1 MTPLGELLGEC
12 PEIQAVRETVR
23 RLIAHGAEGRRL
35 PALLI
40 LGETGTGKGLLVRA
54 FHRAGP
60 RAAGPLVEVNC
71 AAIPETLLEAELF
84 GFERGAF
91 TDARQPKPGLFQTAH
106 GGILFLDEV
115 GLLPERVQAKFLKVL
130 EDGAVRRLGSTQS
143 EPADVAI
150 AAATSEDLLEAVREH
165 RFREDLYHRLAVVTL
180 RLPSL
185 AERGPDIL
193 LLAQHFLARAC
204 ADYGLVPKTLT
215 PDARA
220 SVRAYSGP
228 GNIRELANVIERA
241 ALLTETPL
249 VTAEA
254 LELPA
259 TPGPG
264 GTAPGPRAR
273 PRPLRDAMSTV
284 EREHL
289 VEALDET
296 DWNIARAAARLQI
309 PRGTLRYRIEKL
321 GLRRSPPVPARA
333 GPAAESSL
341 PDPAAAPPSPPG
353 PAREARPWERRRLA
367 FLRAVLVPLPD
378 RDLVPHVV
386 RAREVL
392 VEKVESFGGRV
403 EELGPAGV
411 VGVFGLEPIED
422 APRRAAHAAVAI
434 RRVSERTRSPTA
446 DRVGVR
452 IAIHASQGLVGP
464 AGETAVIDAEAKCQA
479 YAALEGLV
487 AAAEPDTI
495 LVSAA
500 AAPALERRFELV
512 PFGPVDPRGGPSYRL
527 EGLERPGLAPRGP
540 LTPLVGRG
548 PELEQLRHALARAAA
563 GHGQVVAIVGEPG
576 VGKSRLVWE
585 VMRAHLD
592 HGWLIGHG
600 TAVSYGQ
607 ATPYLPVIDLLRTYF
622 HVEDRDDPPQIREK
636 VMARLL
642 ALDRGLEPSL
652 PALLA
657 LLDVSVDDGPWQALD
672 PKQRRQRTLEAI
684 KRLWLREARV
694 QPVLLVVEDLHW
706 VDSETQALLDGLVES
721 LPPARLCLLVDY
733 RPEYQHGWGSKTSY
747 SQLRLDPLPPESA
760 RELLQALLG
769 EDAGLQRLTALLIER
784 TEGNP
789 FFLEETVQ
797 TLVETGALGG
807 ERGAHHLARPIDT
820 IQVPATVEAVLA
832 ARIDRLSPEARRL
845 LQAASV
851 VGKDVPFALLEAIAD
866 VPEDTLRRGLATLQ
880 AAEFVYDAG
889 TFPDHEYTFK
899 HALTHD
905 VAYGS
910 LLPDRRRR
918 LHGQIVEAV
927 ERLYPDR
934 LAEHVERLA
943 HHAFR
948 AEAWEQA
955 VSYLRQ
961 AGTKALARSA
971 NRDAVASFEQALT
984 ALGHLPETR
993 EMQEQAI
1000 DIRFG
1005 LRNALVSPAEFGRVE
1020 AYLREA
1026 EALATTLDD
1035 QRRLGWVSAYM
1046 AGYYVIATGRTTDAR
1061 TSARRAEAIGE
1072 ALADVPLQVAAR
1084 HYGLH
1089 VDYMSGDYRGTERN
1103 GRSLM
1108 ELLRGDSA
1116 RERIALPQSPAV
1128 VARAFLVRALA
1139 ERAAF
1144 DEGETHGREALR
1156 IAESPDHPLSLTEAL
1171 LGLAYLHDVRGQL
1184 DQAVPLLERAVAL
1197 YRDWN
1202 LSVFAHAMAS
1212 LGHVYA
1218 ASGRV
1223 EEGLSL
1229 LRQAVTA
1236 HESGGVG
1243 YFHSL
1248 SVLQLSEAYLLAD
1261 RLDDARTAAERGLKL
1276 VRERGERGYEAWA
1289 LRLLGE
1295 VASQQEPRDRA
1306 TADARY
1312 RAGMALA
1319 SELGMRPLLAHCHLG
1334 LGRLERRLGGRVKAQ
1349 EHLATATTMYR
1360 EMTMDFWLAHAE
1372 KMLAT

>member
-1 MTPLGELLGEC
+1 MTPLSELLGEC

-23 RLIAHGAEGRRL
+23 RLLAHGAEGRRL

-54 FHRAGP
+54 LHRAGS
-60 RAAGPLVEVNC
+60 RATGPLVEVNC
-71 AAIPETLLEAELF
+71 AAIPETLIEAELF

-106 GGILFLDEV
+106 LGMLFLDEV

-143 EPADVAI
+143 EPADVVI
-150 AAATSEDLLEAVREH
+150 AAATSEDLLEAVRGR

-193 LLAQHFLARAC
+193 LLAQHFLGRAC
-204 ADYGLVPKTLT
+204 ADYGLVSKTLT

-220 SVRAYSGP
+220 ALLAYSWP
-228 GNIRELANVIERA
+228 GNIRELANVMERA

-249 VTAEA
+249 VTMEA
-254 LELPA
+254 LGLPA
-259 TPGPG
+259 TPGLA
-264 GTAPGPRAR
+264 GTAPEPRAR
-273 PRPLRDAMSTV
+273 ARPFRDAMGAV

-289 VEALDET
+289 LEALDET

-321 GLRRSPPVPARA
+321 GLRRSAPSPAREE
-333 GPAAESSL
+333 PAADWSL
-341 PDPAAAPPSPPG
+341 RDPAAAFPSPPG
-353 PAREARPWERRRLA
+353 PAREPRPWERRRLA
-367 FLRAVLVPLPD
+367 FLRAVLVPPLD
-378 RDLVPHVV
+378 RDLVPDVARALEVV
-386 RAREVL
+386 

-403 EELGPAGV
+403 EEVGPLGV
-411 VGVFGLEPIED
+411 VGVFGIEPVED

-434 RRVSERTRSPTA
+434 RRAAERTRSSA
-446 DRVGVR
+446 DRVGAR

-464 AGETAVIDAEAKCQA
+464 AGETAVIDAEAKCRA
-479 YAALEGLV
+479 YAALEQLV
-487 AAAEPDTI
+487 ATAGPDTI

-512 PFGPVDPRGGPSYRL
+512 PVDPGGSPGGPSHRL
-527 EGLERPGLAPRGP
+527 EGLERPGLAPAGP
-540 LTPLVGRG
+540 MTPLVGRG
-548 PELEQLRHALARAAA
+548 PELEQLRHILTRAAA
-563 GHGQVVAIVGEPG
+563 GHGQVVAVVGEPG
-576 VGKSRLVWE
+576 VGKSRLLWE
-585 VMRAHLD
+585 VVRAHRD
-592 HGWLIGHG
+592 QGWLIGHG

-607 ATPYLPVIDLLRTYF
+607 ATPYRPVIDLLRTYF

-636 VMARLL
+636 VVARLL
-642 ALDRGLEPSL
+642 ALDRALEPSL

-657 LLDVSVDDGPWQALD
+657 LLDVPADDGSWQALD

-706 VDSETQALLDGLVES
+706 VDSETQALLDSLVES
-721 LPPARLCLLVDY
+721 LPAARLCLLVDY

-747 SQLRLDPLPPESA
+747 SQLRLDALPPESA

-797 TLVETGALGG
+797 TLAESGALGG

-820 IQVPATVEAVLA
+820 IEVPATVEAVLA
-832 ARIDRLSPEARRL
+832 ARVDRLDPEAKRL

-851 VGKDVPFALLEAIAD
+851 VGKDVPLALLQAIAG
-866 VPEDTLRRGLATLQ
+866 VPEDALRRGLATLQ
-880 AAEFVYDAG
+880 GAEFVYEAG
-889 TFPDHEYTFK
+889 IFPDLQCTFK

-905 VAYGS
+905 VTHDS
-910 LLPDRRRR
+910 LSQDRRRH
-918 LHGQIVEAV
+918 LHGQIVEAI

-943 HHAFR
+943 HHAFQ

-955 VSYLRQ
+955 VTYLGQ
-961 AGTKALARSA
+961 AGTKAFARSA
-971 NRDAVASFEQALT
+971 NRDAVAYLEQALT
-984 ALGHLPETR
+984 ALAHLPETR
-993 EMQEQAI
+993 QTREQAI
-1000 DIRFG
+1000 DVRLG
-1005 LRNALVSPAEFGRVE
+1005 LRNALVSLAEFGRVE

-1035 QRRLGWVSAYM
+1035 QRRLGLVSALM
-1046 AGYYVIATGRTTDAR
+1046 AGYHVIATGSTTNAR
-1061 TSARRAEAIGE
+1061 ASARRAEAIGE
-1072 ALADVPLQVAAR
+1072 ALGDVPAQVAAR
-1084 HYGLH
+1084 HYGVH
-1089 VDYMSGDYRGTERN
+1089 VEYLAGDYPGTEGTCRN
-1103 GRSLM
+1103 LM
-1108 ELLRGDSA
+1108 ELLQDDPA

-1128 VARAFLVRALA
+1128 VARTFLARALA
-1139 ERAAF
+1139 ERGVF
-1144 DEGETHGREALR
+1144 DEGEAHGREAIR
-1156 IAESPDHPLSLTEAL
+1156 IAEAPEHPLSLIEAL
-1171 LGLAYLHDVRGQL
+1171 LGLAFLHAVRGQL
-1184 DQAVPLLERAVAL
+1184 GQAVPLLERAVAL

-1202 LSVFAHAMAS
+1202 ISVFAHAMAS
-1212 LGHVYA
+1212 LGHAYA

-1223 EEGLSL
+1223 GEGLSL

-1236 HESGGVG
+1236 HESAGVG

-1248 SVLQLSEAYLLAD
+1248 SVLQLGEAYLLAGQ
-1261 RLDDARTAAERGLKL
+1261 LDDARAAADRGLKL
-1276 VRERGERGYEAWA
+1276 VRERGERGCEAWT

-1295 VASQQEPRDRA
+1295 VVSQQDHRDRA
-1306 TADARY
+1306 NADAHY
-1312 RAGMALA
+1312 RAAMALA
-1319 SELGMRPLLAHCHLG
+1319 SELGMRPLAAHCHLG
-1334 LGRLERRLGGRVKAQ
+1334 LGKLERRTGGRVKAQ
-1349 EHLATATTMYR
+1349 EHLTTATAMYR
-1360 EMTMDFWLAHAE
+1360 EMNMGSWLAQAIDS
-1372 KMLAT
+1372 A

>member
-1 MTPLGELLGEC
+1 MTPLSELLGEC

-23 RLIAHGAEGRRL
+23 RLLAHGTQGRRL

-54 FHRAGP
+54 LHRAGP

-91 TDARQPKPGLFQTAH
+91 TDARQPKLGLFQTAH

-150 AAATSEDLLEAVREH
+150 AAATSEDLLEAVRGR
-165 RFREDLYHRLAVVTL
+165 RFREDLYHRLAVVTV

-204 ADYGLVPKTLT
+204 AEYGLVSKTLT
-215 PDARA
+215 PEARA
-220 SVRAYSGP
+220 ALLAYPWP
-228 GNIRELANVIERA
+228 GNIRELANVMERA

-254 LELPA
+254 LGLPA
-259 TPGPG
+259 TPGLA
-264 GTAPGPRAR
+264 GTAPEPHAR
-273 PRPLRDAMSTV
+273 PRPLRDAMGTV

-289 VEALDET
+289 IEALDET
-296 DWNIARAAARLQI
+296 HWNIARAAARLQI

-321 GLRRSPPVPARA
+321 GLQRSEPPPPRA
-333 GPAAESSL
+333 GL
-341 PDPAAAPPSPPG
+341 PTRLLIRDPATVPSPQTG
-353 PAREARPWERRRLA
+353 PARETRPWERRRLA
-367 FLRAVLVPLPD
+367 FLRAILVPPSDKDVVPD
-378 RDLVPHVV
+378 TV
-386 RAREVL
+386 RASEVL
-392 VEKVESFGGRV
+392 VEKVESFGGRI
-403 EELGPAGV
+403 EELGPTEV
-411 VGVFGLEPIED
+411 VAVFGLEPVED
-422 APRRAAHAAVAI
+422 APRRAAHAAMAI
-434 RRVSERTRSPTA
+434 RRAAERTRSIT
-446 DRVGVR
+446 VGR
-452 IAIHASQGLVGP
+452 IGGLIAIHASQGLVGQV
-464 AGETAVIDAEAKCQA
+464 GETIVIDAEAKCQA

-487 AAAEPDTI
+487 AGAEPDTI

-512 PFGPVDPRGGPSYRL
+512 PVGPVDSRGGSSYRL
-527 EGLERPGLAPRGP
+527 DGLERPGLAPRGP
-540 LTPLVGRG
+540 MTPLVGRG
-548 PELEQLRHALARAAA
+548 PELEQLRHTLARAAA
-563 GHGQVVAIVGEPG
+563 GHGQVVAVVGEPG

-585 VMRAHLD
+585 VMRAHRD
-592 HGWLIGHG
+592 QGWLIGHG

-607 ATPYLPVIDLLRTYF
+607 ATPYLPMIDLLRAYF

-657 LLDVSVDDGPWQALD
+657 LLDVAVDDGPWQALD

-694 QPVLLVVEDLHW
+694 QPVLLVFEDLHW
-706 VDSETQALLDGLVES
+706 VDSETQALLDSLVES
-721 LPPARLCLLVDY
+721 LPSGRLCLLVDY

-747 SQLRLDPLPPESA
+747 TQQRLNPLSPDSA

-769 EDAGLQRLTALLIER
+769 DDAGLQRLTALLIER

-832 ARIDRLSPEARRL
+832 ARIDRLPPEARRL

-851 VGKDVPFALLEAIAD
+851 VGKDVPFAVLQAIAE
-866 VPEDTLRRGLATLQ
+866 VPEDALRRGLATLQ
-880 AAEFVYDAG
+880 ATEFMYEAG
-889 TFPDHEYTFK
+889 IFPDHEYTFK

-905 VAYGS
+905 VTYGS
-910 LLPDRRRR
+910 LPQDRRRR
-918 LHGQIVEAV
+918 FHGRIVEAV

-934 LAEHVERLA
+934 LAEHIERLA

-955 VSYLRQ
+955 VTYLRQ
-961 AGTKALARSA
+961 AGAKAFARSA
-971 NRDAVASFEQALT
+971 NRDAVAYFEQALT
-984 ALGHLPETR
+984 ALTHLPGTR
-993 EMQEQAI
+993 ETQEQAI
-1000 DIRFG
+1000 DLRFG
-1005 LRNALVSPAEFGRVE
+1005 LRNAGVLLPDLARVE
-1020 AYLREA
+1020 VYLREA

-1035 QRRLGWVSAYM
+1035 QRRLGLVSAYM
-1046 AGYYVIATGRTTDAR
+1046 AGYYMLAPGRTTDAR
-1061 TSARRAEAIGE
+1061 ASVQRAEAIGE
-1072 ALADVPLQVAAR
+1072 ALGDVPLQVAAR
-1084 HYGLH
+1084 HYRLH
-1089 VDYMSGDYRGTERN
+1089 IDYLSGDYRGTEDTCRN
-1103 GRSLM
+1103 LM
-1108 ELLRGDSA
+1108 EFLPDDRRG
-1116 RERIALPQSPAV
+1116 ERFALPQSPAV
-1128 VARAFLVRALA
+1128 LAHTFLARALA
-1139 ERAAF
+1139 ERGVF
-1144 DEGETHGREALR
+1144 DEGEAHGREAIRL
-1156 IAESPDHPLSLTEAL
+1156 AEAPDHPASLIEAL

-1184 DQAVPLLERAVAL
+1184 SQAVGLLERAVAL
-1197 YRDWN
+1197 YRDWDV
-1202 LSVFAHAMAS
+1202 LIFAHAMAS

-1218 ASGRV
+1218 ASGRIGD
-1223 EEGLSL
+1223 GLSL
-1229 LRQAVTA
+1229 LRQAMTA
-1236 HESGGVG
+1236 HEAAGIG
-1243 YFHSL
+1243 YFHSI
-1248 SVLQLSEAYLLAD
+1248 SVLQLGEAYLLAD
-1261 RLDDARTAAERGLKL
+1261 QLEDARASADRGLKL
-1276 VRERGERGYEAWA
+1276 IRERGERGYEGWA

-1295 VASQQEPRDRA
+1295 IASHPDH
-1306 TADARY
+1306 ADAVAAASHY
-1312 RAGMALA
+1312 GAAMALA
-1319 SELGMRPLLAHCHLG
+1319 SELEMRPLVAHCHLG
-1334 LGRLERRLGGRVKAQ
+1334 LGRLSRRQGDAARAR
-1349 EHLATATTMYR
+1349 EHLGTATAMYG
-1360 EMTMDFWLAHAE
+1360 EMGMGFWLERAA
-1372 KMLAT
+1372 ATVR

>member
-1 MTPLGELLGEC
+1 MTPLSELLGEC
-12 PEIQAVRETVR
+12 PEIRAVRETVR
-23 RLIAHGAEGRRL
+23 RLLAHGTEGRRL

-54 FHRAGP
+54 LHRAGP

-130 EDGAVRRLGSTQS
+130 EDGSVRRLGSTQS

-150 AAATSEDLLEAVREH
+150 AAATSEDLLEAVRGR
-165 RFREDLYHRLAVVTL
+165 RFREDLYHRLAVVTV

-185 AERGPDIL
+185 AERGSDIL
-193 LLAQHFLARAC
+193 LLAQHFLGRAC

-220 SVRAYSGP
+220 ALLAYPWP
-228 GNIRELANVIERA
+228 GNIRELANVMERA

-254 LELPA
+254 LGLPA
-259 TPGPG
+259 APGPV
-264 GTAPGPRAR
+264 GTAVEPRAR
-273 PRPLRDAMSTV
+273 PRPFRDAMGAV

-321 GLRRSPPVPARA
+321 GLRRSAPSPARVE
-333 GPAAESSL
+333 PAAGSSL
-341 PDPAAAPPSPPG
+341 QDPAAASPSPPG

-367 FLRAVLVPLPD
+367 FLRAVLVPPPD
-378 RDLVPHVV
+378 RDLVPDVT
-386 RAREVL
+386 RALEVL

-403 EELGPAGV
+403 EELGPMGV

-422 APRRAAHAAVAI
+422 APRRAAHAAAAI
-434 RRVSERTRSPTA
+434 RRANERTRSTTA
-446 DRVGVR
+446 DRVGAR
-452 IAIHASQGLVGP
+452 IAIHASQGLVGE
-464 AGETAVIDAEAKCQA
+464 AGETAVIDPEAKCQA

-495 LVSAA
+495 LVSVA

-512 PFGPVDPRGGPSYRL
+512 TVGSVDSRGGPSYRL

-540 LTPLVGRG
+540 MTPLVGRG
-548 PELEQLRHALARAAA
+548 PELEQLRQALARAAA

-585 VMRAHLD
+585 VMRAHRD

-607 ATPYLPVIDLLRTYF
+607 ATPYLPVIDLLKAYF

-642 ALDRGLEPSL
+642 ALDRGLEASL

-657 LLDVSVDDGPWQALD
+657 LLDVPVDDGPWQALD
-672 PKQRRQRTLEAI
+672 PRQRRQRTLEAI

-694 QPVLLVVEDLHW
+694 QPVLLVFEDLHW
-706 VDSETQALLDGLVES
+706 VDSETQALLDSLIES

-747 SQLRLDPLPPESA
+747 TQQRLDPLPPDSA
-760 RELLQALLG
+760 RELLRALLG
-769 EDAGLQRLTALLIER
+769 DDAGLQRLTALLVER

-797 TLVETGALGG
+797 TLVETATLGG

-832 ARIDRLSPEARRL
+832 ARIDRLPPEARRL

-851 VGKDVPFALLEAIAD
+851 VGKDVPFALLQAIAD
-866 VPEDTLRRGLATLQ
+866 VPEDALRRGLATLQ
-880 AAEFVYDAG
+880 AAEFVYEAG
-889 TFPDHEYTFK
+889 IFPDHEYTFK

-910 LLPDRRRR
+910 LLQDRRRR

-927 ERLYPDR
+927 QRLYPDR

-948 AEAWEQA
+948 AEVWEKA
-955 VSYLRQ
+955 LTYVWQ
-961 AGTKALARSA
+961 AGAKALARSA
-971 NRDAVASFEQALT
+971 NRDAVAYFEQALT
-984 ALGHLPETR
+984 ALTHLPETR
-993 EMQEQAI
+993 ATQEQAI

-1005 LRNALVSPAEFGRVE
+1005 LRNAQVMLAEFGRVE

-1035 QRRLGWVSAYM
+1035 QRRLGLVSAYM
-1046 AGYYVIATGRTTDAR
+1046 AGYHAIVTGRLTDAR
-1061 TSARRAEAIGE
+1061 GSARRAEAIGE
-1072 ALADVPLQVAAR
+1072 ALGDGPLQIAAR

-1089 VDYMSGDYRGTERN
+1089 VDYLSGDYRGTEDTC
-1103 GRSLM
+1103 RSLM
-1108 ELLRGDSA
+1108 ELLQGDPA
-1116 RERIALPQSPAV
+1116 RERFGLPQSPAV
-1128 VARAFLVRALA
+1128 VARSFLARALA
-1139 ERAAF
+1139 ERGAF
-1144 DEGETHGREALR
+1144 DEGEAHGREALR
-1156 IAESPDHPLSLTEAL
+1156 VAEAPDHPPSLAEAL
-1171 LGLAYLHDVRGQL
+1171 LGLAYLHDLRGRL

-1202 LSVFAHAMAS
+1202 LSVFVHAMAS
-1212 LGHVYA
+1212 LGHAYA

-1223 EEGLSL
+1223 GEGLSL

-1236 HESGGVG
+1236 HESAGVG

-1248 SVLQLSEAYLLAD
+1248 SVLQLGEAYLIAGQ
-1261 RLDDARTAAERGLKL
+1261 LDDARAAADRGLKL
-1276 VRERGERGYEAWA
+1276 VRERGEHGYEAWA

-1295 VASQQEPRDRA
+1295 VVSQQDHRDRA
-1306 TADARY
+1306 TADEHY
-1312 RAGMALA
+1312 RAAIALA
-1319 SELGMRPLLAHCHLG
+1319 SELGMRPLVAHCHLG
-1334 LGRLERRLGGRVKAQ
+1334 LSKLERRTGGHVKAQ
-1349 EHLATATTMYR
+1349 EHLTTATTMYR
-1360 EMTMDFWLAHAE
+1360 EMNMGFWLAQVE
-1372 KMLAT
+1372 KRLAT